1 MRKPFTPV
9 LSQKTVMLTTGS
21 EHRVFLVVQGFPFLL
36 NQIRDQLNLRQT
48 CNIIYSL
55 TRWNDSLAVTVWP
68 FLL

>member
-1 MRKPFTPV
+1 
-9 LSQKTVMLTTGS
+9 
-21 EHRVFLVVQGFPFLL
+21 VFLVVQGFPFLL